1 VQRDRRPTNEEA
13 GVAAQRLQ
21 AMKDELS
28 GFRDAVRRFVEAEL
42 APHEA
47 RWGEQQ
53 HVDREAWLKAGAMG
67 LLLAD
72 VPEAYG
78 GAGATFAHECV
89 VFEELQ
95 RANVTGFGKHVHS
108 IVAHYL
114 LAYGTEA
121 QKARWLPKMAA
132 GEMIAAVAMSEP
144 GAGSDLQGV
153 RTRAVRQG
161 DAYVVDGS
169 KTFISNGY
177 LADLICLV
185 VKTDPA
191 AGSRGVS
198 LLMVETANLPG
209 FRCGRILDKVGMHGQ
224 DTAELYFDDVRVPA
238 ANLLG
243 PAEGRGFYQLM
254 EQLPWERTIVA
265 VSAVAAIERA
275 VELTVEYVKERK
287 AFGKPLMEMQNTRF
301 RLAECRT
308 TAHVA
313 RVFLDDCIER
323 VMDGT
328 MDAATASMAKW
339 WTTEWQCRVVDEC
352 LQLFGGYGYMMDYPI
367 GKMYADARVQK
378 IYGGTNEIM
387 KELIARSL

>member
-1 VQRDRRPTNEEA
+1 MR
-13 GVAAQRLQ
+13 
-21 AMKDELS
+21 
-28 GFRDAVRRFVEAEL
+28 
-42 APHEA
+42 H
-47 RWGEQQ
+47 
-53 HVDREAWLKAGAMG
+53 
-67 LLLAD
+67 
-72 VPEAYG
+72 
-78 GAGATFAHECV
+78 
-89 VFEELQ
+89 
-95 RANVTGFGKHVHS
+95 
-108 IVAHYL
+108 
-114 LAYGTEA
+114 
-121 QKARWLPKMAA
+121 
-132 GEMIAAVAMSEP
+132 
-144 GAGSDLQGV
+144 
-153 RTRAVRQG
+153 G
-161 DAYVVDGS
+161 DHYVVNGS

-191 AGSRGVS
+191 AGAKGVS
-198 LLMVETANLPG
+198 LLMVETRDLPG

-243 PAEGRGFYQLM
+243 GEEGRGFTQLM
-254 EQLPWERTIVA
+254 QQLPWERTIVA
-265 VSAVAAIERA
+265 VAAVAAIERA
-275 VELTVEYVKERK
+275 VELTVEYTKERK
-287 AFGKPLMEMQNTRF
+287 AFGKPLIEMQNTRF
-301 RLAECRT
+301 KLAECRT
-308 TAHVA
+308 TAQVA

-339 WTTEWQCRVVDEC
+339 WTTEQQCRVVDEC

>member
-1 VQRDRRPTNEEA
+1 MAGDRLRAMA
-13 GVAAQRLQ
+13 GELAA
-21 AMKDELS
+21 
-28 GFRDAVRRFVEAEL
+28 FRDAVRRFVEAEL

-47 RWGEQQ
+47 RWCKQQ
-53 HVDREAWLKAGAMG
+53 HVDRDAWRRAGAMG

-72 VPEAYG
+72 VPERYG

-95 RANVTGFGKHVHS
+95 RANVTSFGKHVHS

-114 LAYGTEA
+114 LDYGDES
-121 QKARWLPKMAA
+121 QQARWLPKMAA
-132 GEMIAAVAMSEP
+132 GETIAAIAMSEP

-161 DAYVVDGS
+161 DEYVVNGS

-191 AGSRGVS
+191 AGARGVS
-198 LLMVETANLPG
+198 LLMVETAGLKG

-224 DTAELYFDDVRVPA
+224 DTAELFFDDVRVPA

-243 PAEGRGFYQLM
+243 GEEGRGFAQLM

-265 VSAVAAIERA
+265 VAAVAAIERA
-275 VELTVEYVKERK
+275 VELTTDYVRQRR
-287 AFGKPLMEMQNTRF
+287 AFGRALIEMQNTRF
-301 RLAECRT
+301 RLAECK
-308 TAHVA
+308 TAAHIA
-313 RVFLDDCIER
+313 RVFIDDCIER

-339 WTTEWQCRVVDEC
+339 WSTEQQCRVIDEC